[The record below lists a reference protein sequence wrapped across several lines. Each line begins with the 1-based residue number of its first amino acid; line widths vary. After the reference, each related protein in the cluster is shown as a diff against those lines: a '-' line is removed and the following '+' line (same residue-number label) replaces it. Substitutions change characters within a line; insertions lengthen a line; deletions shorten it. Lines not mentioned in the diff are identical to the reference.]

1 MHSIMKKPL
10 LFLTAMCVA
19 LGFATAQVSFLD
31 DFESYSPG
39 DLIAASSP
47 DWITWSGLLAE
58 DAPISSAQAYSGSNS
73 LWLMNSNPAGGP
85 VDVLLPFAGT
95 YTDGNFEFSMK
106 LFVVSN
112 AGAYFNFQ
120 AVQPAGVT
128 WAVEF
133 YLQPNGAMVVSNLQN
148 GQLMVTEY
156 SHNEWFDFRLEID
169 LTANNW
175 LVFINDLQ
183 VGSFSNGVNSVASL
197 NLYPFVQGGG
207 TANYYVDDVAYSHQP
222 FVVPDLDAAITEVT
236 MRQVGLTGQELEVT
250 GELRNL
256 GAAPITSAMLSY
268 SVGGN
273 NVDQPL
279 TGLNIPTLGS
289 YQFSFTQ
296 PYTLAVGVQTISVTV
311 SSPNGLADDNP
322 DNDTKTSILT
332 GYTPA
337 PGKRVVIEEATGT
350 WCGWCPRGTINMD
363 RAADYY
369 PEHFVGIAVHNGD
382 PMAVPE
388 YDNGLTSFPGFTS
401 FPSVVMDRLQ
411 IFDPA
416 QIEANF
422 LSRVTAPPVALL
434 SNHATWNEETNE
446 LQVTVTADFQAAV
459 SGNFRLSLVVTED
472 GVTGLG
478 SGFNQVNFYAGGASG
493 PMGGYENLPNPVP
506 ASQMVYDY
514 VGRAV
519 VGGFNGVAGSL
530 PASIAVGETHSYT
543 FSYTLPTEYDYN
555 RIKLIGLLLNAQ
567 GQIDNASSTS
577 IDEAIAN
584 APVNTQ
590 DVAMQQAQVRI
601 FPNPFSDA
609 TSLQL
614 TLPEMAEVQLRVFNS
629 TGVLV
634 ASRQYG
640 ELQGQWTLPFQAE
653 GMADGLYFLQLQIGE
668 QSQTHRISLIR

>member
-1 MHSIMKKPL
+1 MKKPVLSLFAL
-10 LFLTAMCVA
+10 LLAISFTS
-19 LGFATAQVSFLD
+19 AQVSFSD

-47 DWITWSGLLAE
+47 NWITWSGLAAE

-73 LWLMNSNPAGGP
+73 LWLMNSNPGGGP
-85 VDVLLPFAGT
+85 VDILLPFGGT
-95 YTDGNFEFSMK
+95 YTSGNFEVSMK
-106 LFVVSN
+106 LFVVGGT
-112 AGAYFNFQ
+112 GAYFNLQ

-175 LVFINDLQ
+175 RVFINDLLA
-183 VGSFSNGVNSVASL
+183 GSFSNGVNSVASL
-197 NLYPFVQGGG
+197 NLFPFVQGGG
-207 TANYYVDDVAYSHQP
+207 SSSYYVDDVAYSHQP
-222 FVVPDLDAAITEVT
+222 FVVPNLDAAITEVT
-236 MRQVGLTGQELEVT
+236 MRQLGLTGQELQVT

-256 GAAPITSAMLSY
+256 GLTPITSAMLSY
-268 SVGGN
+268 TVGAN
-273 NVDQPL
+273 TVDQPL

-296 PYTLAVGVQTISVTV
+296 PYTLAVGVQTITVTV
-311 SSPNGLADDNP
+311 FAPNGLADDNP

-388 YDNGLTSFPGFTS
+388 YDNGITSFPGFTG
-401 FPSVVMDRLQ
+401 FPSVIMDRLQ
-411 IFDPA
+411 IFDPS

-434 SNHATWNEETNE
+434 SNHATWNETTNE

-530 PASIAVGETHSYT
+530 PASIAAGETHSYT
-543 FSYTLPTEYDYN
+543 FSYTLPSEYDYN

-567 GQIDNASSTS
+567 GRIDNASSTS

-584 APVNTQ
+584 APVNTLE
-590 DVAMQQAQVRI
+590 AAAQQPEVRI
-601 FPNPFSDA
+601 FPNPFSDV

-614 TLPEMAEVQLRVFNS
+614 NLPETAEVQLRVFSS
-629 TGVLV
+629 TGALV
-634 ASRQYG
+634 ATRQYG
-640 ELQGQWTLPFQAE
+640 TLQGQWTLPFQAGE
-653 GMADGLYFLQLQIGE
+653 LPNGMYFLQLQIGK
-668 QSQTHRISLIR
+668 QTQTHRISLIGH